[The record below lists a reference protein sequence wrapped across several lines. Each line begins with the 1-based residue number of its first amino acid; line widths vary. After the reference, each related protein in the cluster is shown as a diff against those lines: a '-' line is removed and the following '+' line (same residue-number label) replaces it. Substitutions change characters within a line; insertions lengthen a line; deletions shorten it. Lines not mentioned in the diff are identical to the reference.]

1 MSKIFWYLIFYFN
14 LILNLSYQKIKMEKK
29 EITINSD
36 ELNIFKNMLNNL
48 GDAINKFEKN
58 YNKLSDSKYIQFN
71 KIKINYLNK
80 HLKIHF

>member
-1 MSKIFWYLIFYFN
+1 
-14 LILNLSYQKIKMEKK
+14 MEKK

-80 HLKIHF
+80 HLKIHFQKIQIIKIIKIMIIKNQII

>member
-1 MSKIFWYLIFYFN
+1 
-14 LILNLSYQKIKMEKK
+14 MEKK
-29 EITINSD
+29 EITINID

>member
-1 MSKIFWYLIFYFN
+1 
-14 LILNLSYQKIKMEKK
+14 MEKK

-36 ELNIFKNMLNNL
+36 ELNIFKNMLNNF
-48 GDAINKFEKN
+48 GDAINKFENN

>member
-1 MSKIFWYLIFYFN
+1 
-14 LILNLSYQKIKMEKK
+14 MEKK
-29 EITINSD
+29 EITINID

-80 HLKIHF
+80 HLKIHFQKIQIIIKIIKIMIIKN